1 MAKMRETATA
11 PPEGSVDFL
20 LLLSRI
26 EAWVLKA
33 AAERPAESTSDLE
46 EADYVDISRA
56 KVVAY
61 EQSLLERLAQWTE
74 LDKVAAERYRIRIE
88 ELGPTLQSTFDA
100 SAAAARK
107 AALPE
112 PIEAAMP
119 TTAGIVDAPAAPDTE
134 AARRQEAGT
143 AAARPQEGTGGLES
157 LSDRRA
163 SDELSPSG
171 LPDVPTSAQ
180 QNAERRAVA
189 DPPWREKGRQTAP
202 TSNMRAAYETE
213 MLDIT
218 DNMKGL
224 AQSWTH
230 SLQKDQKALEEI
242 AKSQDRSQD
251 RTADAN
257 KTGKAMIWTGQLSF
271 IKTMIMLA
279 TSVVIFFML
288 IPFIIIT

>member
-1 MAKMRETATA
+1 MQETTTA
-11 PPEGSVDFL
+11 PPEGSLEFL

-33 AAERPAESTSDLE
+33 PAERPAESTSDLE
-46 EADYVDISRA
+46 EADCAAISRA
-56 KVVAY
+56 KVAAY
-61 EQSLLERLAQWTE
+61 EQSLLERLARWTE

-100 SAAAARK
+100 SAALAKK
-107 AALPE
+107 AALPTTT
-112 PIEAAMP
+112 EAAMP
-119 TTAGIVDAPAAPDTE
+119 TTTGVVDAPADPE
-134 AARRQEAGT
+134 AEAEIRQEARS
-143 AAARPQEGTGGLES
+143 AVARPQDATGGLES
-157 LSDRRA
+157 STDRRA

-171 LPDVPTSAQ
+171 LLDVRTSAQ
-180 QNAERRAVA
+180 QNAERRAAA
-189 DPPWREKGRQTAP
+189 DPPWRQKGRQVAP
-202 TSNMRAAYETE
+202 ITNMRGVYEKE

-279 TSVVIFFML
+279 VSIGIFFTL